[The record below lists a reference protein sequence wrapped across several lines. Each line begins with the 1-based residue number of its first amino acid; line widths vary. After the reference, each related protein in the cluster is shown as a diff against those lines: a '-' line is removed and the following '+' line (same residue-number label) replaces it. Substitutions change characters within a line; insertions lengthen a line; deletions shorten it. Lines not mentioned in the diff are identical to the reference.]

1 MRITLPEAQW
11 RERRPGS
18 TVPQGNWGTVNLAA
32 RNRAFA
38 ARSPPKDEQALKE
51 DQRGQMSEGRE
62 DVAERESW
70 CVPRDRSFRH
80 WFAWQSSFWQEKKGG
95 QLCAPG
101 PGEGKAG
108 RQCRLGD
115 RSLATSPD
123 LGGSPGRTAAGLCV
137 EARRW

>member
-32 RNRAFA
+32 RNRDFPAC
-38 ARSPPKDEQALKE
+38 SPPKDEQALKE
-51 DQRGQMSEGRE
+51 DQRGQLGEGRE
-62 DVAERESW
+62 DVAECESW
-70 CVPRDRSFRH
+70 CVPRDRPFWH

-101 PGEGKAG
+101 PRDLEGQEDNVVLETGHWPPPQTWVGALGEQLQDCA
-108 RQCRLGD
+108 
-115 RSLATSPD
+115 
-123 LGGSPGRTAAGLCV
+123 
-137 EARRW
+137 